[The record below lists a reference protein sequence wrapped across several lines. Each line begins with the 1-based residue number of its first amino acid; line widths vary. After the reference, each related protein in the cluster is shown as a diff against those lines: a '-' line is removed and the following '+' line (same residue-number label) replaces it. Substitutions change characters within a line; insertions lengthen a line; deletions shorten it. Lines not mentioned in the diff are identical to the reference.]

1 MVYALIKVVDTQRVL
16 FRSCAAA
23 ETIHLYAPVTDH
35 IEPHGSAV
43 ADAVN
48 KQTDHHQ
55 QNRTITKQARPQN
68 AHPATRNGI
77 FGGKTNQTAGITYSI
92 HNVVTG
98 IHAQAAVDALGMQHI
113 ANIEL
118 HRAHLHTPLAFN
130 AITHAIVAK
139 YLTAL
144 MWYTW

>member
-1 MVYALIKVVDTQRVL
+1 MVYAPIQVVDTQGVHILHR
-16 FRSCAAA
+16 AAA

-35 IEPHGSAV
+35 IKSHGSAV

-77 FGGKTNQTAGITYSI
+77 FGGKTNQTAWITYSI
-92 HNVVTG
+92 HNVVTS
-98 IHAQAAVDALGMQHI
+98 IHAQAADLALGLQTI
-113 ANIEL
+113 AIL
-118 HRAHLHTPLAFN
+118 DIHRVHLPTQ
-130 AITHAIVAK
+130 
-139 YLTAL
+139 
-144 MWYTW
+144 